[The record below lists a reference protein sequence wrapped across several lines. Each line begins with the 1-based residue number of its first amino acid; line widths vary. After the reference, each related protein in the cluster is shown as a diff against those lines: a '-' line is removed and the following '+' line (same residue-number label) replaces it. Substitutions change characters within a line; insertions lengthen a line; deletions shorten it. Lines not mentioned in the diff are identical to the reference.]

1 VPITPP
7 KTTATDRRV
16 LGVAL
21 SIGIAGI
28 LMAAVPAIDFRV
40 KQTFAERLSRHA
52 ETAAPAAARVEAHE
66 LARRGVVAIPALVR
80 LAGSPNVDAADAA
93 RDEVSAAIASWES
106 EYRSSQNAPRL
117 AEKLTILANALEHW
131 TPTYEIVGRLWA
143 DRLALQITVNCAV
156 LSASETM
163 TLLAHCDRVLAVA
176 PAEARQA
183 APLTEATGSASGL
196 PPDSPNTAE
205 STGGAGGFQA
215 PVAGADSSTPM
226 RPEPAPAPI
235 ASAPAG
241 EAELRLIDKPPVTPP
256 AEAPRP
262 SAIIAQPAMEPL
274 EPRIAADSE
283 QMQPRPLPAPK
294 PEVVDVPPPQ
304 QLRLILRKYRQMSDA
319 ELARELALSSGF
331 NARTIQQVLRERS
344 LPTAVGP
351 AASLSRN
358 PESDVE
364 RRILE
369 QVSRLTPARGR
380 QLLRDLATDADEDP
394 EVRLQAL
401 ALMATSGDPMLGTI
415 ARERAVADADPRV
428 AELATRIIR
437 EQDVAKR

>member
-1 VPITPP
+1 VPIIPP

-28 LMAAVPAIDFRV
+28 LMTAVPAIDFRV
-40 KQTFAERLSRHA
+40 KRSFAERLGRHA
-52 ETAAPAAARVEAHE
+52 ETARPATARVEARE
-66 LARRGVVAIPALVR
+66 LAMRGVIAVPTLVR
-80 LAGSPNVDAADAA
+80 LAGSPNLEAADAA
-93 RDEVSAAIASWES
+93 RDEVSAALASWES
-106 EYRSSQNAPRL
+106 EYRSSQNARRL
-117 AEKLTILANALEHW
+117 AQKLTILAESLERW

-143 DRLALQITVNCAV
+143 DRLALQITDDCAV
-156 LSASETM
+156 LSASESM
-163 TLLAHCDRVLAVA
+163 TLLAHCDHVLAVA

-183 APLTEATGSASGL
+183 SPLTEATDSAGGLLTRSG
-196 PPDSPNTAE
+196 PSPE

-215 PVAGADSSTPM
+215 PVVDGDRSMQTRPKLTPQ
-226 RPEPAPAPI
+226 PI
-235 ASAPAG
+235 ASAPPG
-241 EAELRLIDKPPVTPP
+241 EAELRLVDEPPVTLP
-256 AEAPRP
+256 AAAPRP
-262 SAIIAQPAMEPL
+262 RATVAQPAVEPL

-283 QMQPRPLPAPK
+283 QPRPRPLPAPK

-304 QLRLILRKYRQMSDA
+304 QLRLMLRKYRQLSDG
-319 ELARELALSSGF
+319 ELARELAMSSGF
-331 NARTIQQVLRERS
+331 NARTIQQVLRERN

-351 AASLSRN
+351 ATSPSRDL
-358 PESDVE
+358 ESDVE

-380 QLLRDLATDADEDP
+380 QLLRDLATDAAEDA

-401 ALMATSGDPMLGTI
+401 ALLATSGDPMLATI
-415 ARERAVADADPRV
+415 ARERAISDADSRV

>member
-7 KTTATDRRV
+7 QTTATDRRV

-28 LMAAVPAIDFRV
+28 LMTAVPAIDFRI
-40 KQTFAERLSRHA
+40 KRSFAERLSRHA
-52 ETAAPAAARVEAHE
+52 ETAAPAAARLEARE
-66 LARRGVVAIPALVR
+66 LARRGVVAIPPLVR
-80 LAGSPNVDAADAA
+80 LAGSPNLDAADAA
-93 RDEVSAAIASWES
+93 RDEVSAALASWES
-106 EYRSSQNAPRL
+106 EYRTSQNAPRL
-117 AEKLTILANALEHW
+117 AEKLTILAKALEQW

-143 DRLALQITVNCAV
+143 DRLALQITEDCAV
-156 LSASETM
+156 LSASASM

-176 PAEARQA
+176 LAEARQA
-183 APLTEATGSASGL
+183 SPLTEATGSAGGL
-196 PPDSPNTAE
+196 FTDLPRPTE

-215 PVAGADSSTPM
+215 PVAGADSSMATL
-226 RPEPAPAPI
+226 PEPAPLPI

-241 EAELRLIDKPPVTPP
+241 EAELRLIDGPPVTPP
-256 AEAPRP
+256 AEAPRLP
-262 SAIIAQPAMEPL
+262 VTVAQPAVETL

-283 QMQPRPLPAPK
+283 QLQSRPLPAPK
-294 PEVVDVPPPQ
+294 PQVVDVPPPQ
-304 QLRLILRKYRQMSDA
+304 QLRPMLRKYRQMSDG
-319 ELARELALSSGF
+319 ELARELAMSSGF
-331 NARTIQQVLRERS
+331 NARTIQQVLRERN

-369 QVSRLTPARGR
+369 QVSRLAPARGR
-380 QLLRDLATDADEDP
+380 QLLRDLATDAAENP

-401 ALMATSGDPMLGTI
+401 ALLATSGDPMLATI
-415 ARERAVADADPRV
+415 ARERAISDADPRV

-437 EQDVAKR
+437 EQGSAKK